1 MRHAVLGAGGVG
13 GLVGGA
19 LARAGLPVILI
30 VRNPGH
36 PARLRVESNSL
47 GSFEVPVDV
56 ATRLVRDV
64 DILWVTVKATQLDA
78 ALASAPADR
87 VKGAVYPLLNG
98 IDHMQTLR
106 AVYPNVGAGALGGE
120 SERIAPGR
128 IVQPSPMLWIQLAG
142 PRATAAVDD
151 LQAAGFN
158 AAVQEDE
165 SLLLWRKLAILA
177 PMALNT
183 TYEQATV
190 GELRADPEK
199 WARVLAVLEEVAAVA
214 NALGIPVA
222 ADPIKQAFQGLNDDF
237 RTSMQKDRTAGRP
250 LEVEHIAGP
259 VIRSGRERGVAT
271 PVTEFLASQL
281 GAAKAL

>member
-19 LARAGLPVILI
+19 LARAGLPVTLI
-30 VRNPGH
+30 VRSPGH
-36 PARLRVESNSL
+36 PSHIRVESNSL
-47 GSFEVPVDV
+47 GTFDVPVEV
-56 ATRLVRDV
+56 TTRLAKEV
-64 DILWVTVKATQLDA
+64 DILWVTVKATQLEA
-78 ALASAPADR
+78 ALASAPPNL

-98 IDHMQTLR
+98 IDHMPRLR

-120 SERIAPGR
+120 SERVEPGR

-158 AAVQEDE
+158 ASVQEDE
-165 SLLLWRKLAILA
+165 QVLLWRKLAILA
-177 PMALNT
+177 PVALNT

-199 WARVLAVLEEVAAVA
+199 WARVEAVLDEVAAVA
-214 NALGIPVA
+214 NALGVSISA
-222 ADPIKQAFQGLNDDF
+222 EPIKQAFAGINPDF
-237 RTSMQKDRTAGRP
+237 RTSMQKDRAAGRP
-250 LEVEHIAGP
+250 LELDHIAGP
-259 VIRSGRERGVAT
+259 ILRHGRERAVPT
-271 PVTEFLASQL
+271 PATEFLASQL